1 VTACGIS
8 ESEIHARAR
17 VLERSINRCDNLEQL
32 EKVCGVASSPLM
44 QSVVRTHYHLRWLL
58 LAVSTPEVRTSP
70 VTCLWALGWKY
81 DVSSRSEKCCARC
94 FAGSG
99 ELSCSLS
106 GLCKRSESVRAE
118 LAARYGRCSEPAA
131 SAARGTEIANVHVT
145 RAAACCR
152 AGPPAG

>member
-81 DVSSRSEKCCARC
+81 DVSSRGEKCCARC

-99 ELSCSLS
+99 ELSRAFTGCFE
-106 GLCKRSESVRAE
+106 RPASVRTE
-118 LAARYGRCSEPAA
+118 FAACYGGCSKPAA
-131 SAARGTEIANVHVT
+131 SAAHGTEIANVHVT
-145 RAAACCR
+145 RAAACCG
-152 AGPPAG
+152 AGASAG